1 MHKPE
6 ADAEKLAVLTDKA
19 EDLPSYLQSTT
30 EVMYLY
36 IDNEQLAERIP
47 VPLLA
52 RLPLDAGGGQLVSP
66 GYDDFRY
73 PNNRS
78 RPFHSDSST
87 SSWAN
92 PTASSSTRTD
102 QQRRR
107 PAPSGRKGSTGN
119 RSPKRPHSPPTA
131 ANFSS
136 DCLALSVVETVISS
150 SNQRIFG
157 SNVTLTCPADM
168 KFATGV
174 KRITTAAGPAR
185 LLRAGA
191 PNRQRIRHRVQQRDF
206 WRRGPVPVTATP
218 DSDWLPARPS
228 KPSAA
233 RETASGHKFTAGSGS
248 SWSVSPRSSAR
259 PAALGTP
266 PHRNASRPSSCLWR
280 KTSPAADTN
289 QLVPYGQNI
298 SLTCNEPGRPL
309 ANTPTASF
317 RQCVYHP
324 RPGFPQYWLSGAQ
337 PSSPRIDC
345 AKAAETPG
353 AEYGF
358 FTDTRA
364 TSPASSSNASR
375 LSWN

>member
-1 MHKPE
+1 MASASTAHCAATRKTTT
-6 ADAEKLAVLTDKA
+6 AATVTTVEKNGFQISASGQGTH
-19 EDLPSYLQSTT
+19 
-30 EVMYLY
+30 
-36 IDNEQLAERIP
+36 
-47 VPLLA
+47 LA
-52 RLPLDAGGGQLVSP
+52 RNA
-66 GYDDFRY
+66 
-73 PNNRS
+73 
-78 RPFHSDSST
+78 ST
-87 SSWAN
+87 SFRLRWRHGAGPIRRLPVGSIQQRPAL
-92 PTASSSTRTD
+92 RRD

-157 SNVTLTCPADM
+157 SNVTLTCPAGM
-168 KFATGV
+168 EFATGV

-233 RETASGHKFTAGSGS
+233 RETASGQKFTAESGS

-358 FTDTRA
+358 FPDTRA